1 MNIFLVLIMM
11 INLFLLEYFFN
22 FINVLCNLNRQN
34 TFPPVVALLK
44 LYHPDGKEAKLS
56 FNPTMTTPLDLK
68 ELYQLNN
75 FVQVRFYSNSYFF
88 S

>member
-1 MNIFLVLIMM
+1 MLLLCIFP
-11 INLFLLEYFFN
+11 
-22 FINVLCNLNRQN
+22 QN

-56 FNPTMTTPLDLK
+56 FNPTMTTPLHLK

-75 FVQVRFYSNSYFF
+75 FVQVSHEQDISI
-88 S
+88 

>member
-1 MNIFLVLIMM
+1 MLVECYTS
-11 INLFLLEYFFN
+11 FYFVFQ
-22 FINVLCNLNRQN
+22 QN

-56 FNPTMTTPLDLK
+56 FNPTMTTPLHLK

-75 FVQVRFYSNSYFF
+75 FVQVRTIQAVEHIALM
-88 S
+88 